1 MIEEIRNMHH
11 VPFIQAEGYLL
22 KNLPSPR
29 NPEDEAWANN
39 LSTHE
44 RVFLHQTLASTRRSA
59 NFQNYPIIPRDS
71 LDIIL
76 SSQYNH
82 SDDLFGGKNLTVLQ
96 DETCDKRTFRRLR
109 NTKDV
114 EKIIPLWHPLKI
126 GGISEKQSPHSVKLM
141 NHGPHTPLTN
151 PGYSRQNFDGN
162 FFNY

>member
-1 MIEEIRNMHH
+1 MSFYIKLWPQLEGVLIFVTIRKSIDQNSNK
-11 VPFIQAEGYLL
+11 
-22 KNLPSPR
+22 KNKVKWFYYS
-29 NPEDEAWANN
+29 
-39 LSTHE
+39 
-44 RVFLHQTLASTRRSA
+44 
-59 NFQNYPIIPRDS
+59 IIPRDS

-82 SDDLFGGKNLTVLQ
+82 SNDLFGDKNLTVLQ

-126 GGISEKQSPHSVKLM
+126 GGIPEKNSPHSVKLM

-162 FFNY
+162 VFNY